1 MNWPRIT
8 RRDFLDGTR
17 IALTGALAG
26 CAMPLARV
34 TVPESPTRYPPA
46 LTGLRGS
53 HAGSWEVAHARARGH
68 DFGTTQVPAAEHYD
82 LVVVGAGL
90 SGLAAAFFYRQ
101 ARPGARI
108 LILDNHDDFGGHAKR
123 NEFRVGETFRLGYGG
138 TEAIDSPGRWSPVAL
153 GLLDDLGI
161 DLSRFESA
169 YHHDLYAS
177 LGMDTGLFFDR
188 ETFGRDRLVPGFE
201 GDDWVDFAE
210 KSPLSEKAR
219 ADLVRVNTSTE
230 DLLPGLSRE
239 EKLELLR
246 HTSYEDFLRDHHHAD
261 PQVLD
266 LYRRRWIT
274 YYGTGTESFPASWVS
289 WAPYLPGVTPTLNT
303 SPPEEPYIY
312 HFPDGNASIAR
323 LLVRGLNAA
332 AVPGSSMEDV
342 VTARVDYAALD
353 SPEATVRIRLDSTV
367 VDVRHDDGRRRVHI
381 GYVRDERGEAISAD
395 HCILACWNAVI
406 PHICPELPAD
416 QQAALDYA
424 GKIPII
430 YVNVVIR
437 SWRAL
442 VTQKVHSAVSPG
454 SFFSLV
460 TLDFP
465 VSLGDY
471 AFPTSPDEPIV
482 LRLEHTPHHPEARGA
497 LQFNAGRREMLS
509 TSFETYEGRLR
520 AQLQR
525 TFGPGG
531 FEHEC
536 DILAITVNRWPHGY
550 AYEANPLWDPA
561 WESESA
567 KPWVRGRK
575 RNGRIAIANS
585 DAGASA
591 LTDTAF
597 DQARRAVD
605 ELQQLETR

>member
-1 MNWPRIT
+1 M
-8 RRDFLDGTR
+8 
-17 IALTGALAG
+17 
-26 CAMPLARV
+26 
-34 TVPESPTRYPPA
+34 
-46 LTGLRGS
+46 
-53 HAGSWEVAHARARGH
+53 
-68 DFGTTQVPAAEHYD
+68 PAAEHYD

-101 ARPGARI
+101 AKPDARI
-108 LILDNHDDFGGHAKR
+108 LLLDNHDDFGGHAKR
-123 NEFRVGETFRLGYGG
+123 NEFRYGETFRLGYGG
-138 TEAIDSPGRWSPVAL
+138 SEAIDSPGRWSRVSL

-161 DLSRFESA
+161 ELNRFESA

-177 LGMDTGLFFDR
+177 LGMDTGVFFDR
-188 ETFGRDRLVPGFE
+188 ETFGRDLLVPGFE
-201 GDDWVDFAE
+201 AGDWVSFAE
-210 KSPLSEKAR
+210 KSPLSAKAR
-219 ADLVRVNTSTE
+219 ADLVRLNTSTQ

-239 EKLELLR
+239 EKVERLR
-246 HTSYEDFLRDHHHAD
+246 HVSYEEFLRDYHHSD

-274 YYGTGTESFPASWVS
+274 YYGTGSESFPASWVS
-289 WAPYLPGVTPTLNT
+289 QTPYLPGVTPTLDM
-303 SPPEEPYIY
+303 SLPEEPYIY

-323 LLVRGLNAA
+323 LLVRALNPA

-342 VTARVDYAALD
+342 VTARVQYAALD
-353 SPEATVRIRLDSTV
+353 APEARVRVRLDSTV
-367 VDVRHDDGRRRVHI
+367 VDVRHDEGRQRVHI
-381 GYVRDERGEAISAD
+381 GYVRGGRGRAVSAD
-395 HCILACWNAVI
+395 DCILACWNDVI
-406 PHICPELPAD
+406 PHICHELPAD
-416 QQAALDYA
+416 QREALDYG
-424 GKIPII
+424 GKIPLV
-430 YVNVVIR
+430 YVNVLIR

-442 VTQKVHSAVSPG
+442 VTQQVHSAVSPG
-454 SFFSLV
+454 SFFTLV

-497 LQFNAGRREMLS
+497 LQFRVGRLEMLN

-531 FEHEC
+531 FEHER
-536 DILAITVNRWPHGY
+536 DILAITLNRWPHGY
-550 AYEANPLWDPA
+550 AYEPNPLWDPA

-605 ELQQLETR
+605 ELQGRDAATAQPPAPSLETR